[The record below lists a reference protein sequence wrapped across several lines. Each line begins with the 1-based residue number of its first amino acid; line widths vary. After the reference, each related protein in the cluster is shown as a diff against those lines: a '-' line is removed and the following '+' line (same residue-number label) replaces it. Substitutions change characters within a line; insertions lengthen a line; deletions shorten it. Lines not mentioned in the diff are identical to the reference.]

1 MEAKVKEAYKQEI
14 IIQNKLLNNLKKWLR
29 NLIIISS
36 LIIIIIMYINT
47 HPFITIIS
55 YVLLV
60 ISIIAMLI
68 IGLAIRNGSTNI
80 KNILLKIEHS

>member
-14 IIQNKLLNNLKKWLR
+14 IVQNKLLNNLKKWLR

-55 YVLLV
+55 YALLV
-60 ISIIAMLI
+60 ISIIAMLV

>member
-1 MEAKVKEAYKQEI
+1 MKAKVKEAYQQEI
-14 IIQNKLLNNLKKWLR
+14 IYQNKLLKNLKNWLR

-60 ISIIAMLI
+60 ISIIAMLV
-68 IGLAIRNGSTNI
+68 IGLAIRNGSINI
-80 KNILLKIEHS
+80 KNILLKIEQS

>member
-1 MEAKVKEAYKQEI
+1 MKAEVKEAYKQEI
-14 IIQNKLLNNLKKWLR
+14 VVQNKLLNNLKKWLR

>member
-14 IIQNKLLNNLKKWLR
+14 IVQNKLLNNLKKWLR

>member
-14 IIQNKLLNNLKKWLR
+14 IVQNKLLNNLKKWLR

-60 ISIIAMLI
+60 ISIIAMLV

>member
-1 MEAKVKEAYKQEI
+1 MDLKTKEAYKQEI
-14 IIQNKLLNNLKKWLR
+14 LYQNKLLKILKGWLR

-36 LIIIIIMYINT
+36 LIIIIIMYVSH

-55 YVLLV
+55 YILLI

-68 IGLAIRNGSTNI
+68 VGLAIRNGSINI
-80 KNILLKIEHS
+80 KNILLKLEHS